1 VIQEIIHRK
10 ERYGT
15 DYFSFRNGTFTD
27 NRQRVVRLCQAF
39 LERQLGIGW
48 ECLTRVAQFD
58 EPLLAHMKEAG
69 CDRIRIGIESGSE
82 RILKHMNKGITL
94 AQIRKSVE
102 VLHRSGIPW
111 SAYFMLGVPAETE
124 ESIQE
129 TLALIREI
137 DPPFVTLARFTP
149 LPGTPMYQEVV
160 DAGLLNENDTDW
172 TWAANQSLDRAFVR
186 DMPEQRFLELMH
198 EAAQFVETHN
208 ERHSDHADV
217 RLKQG

>member
-1 VIQEIIHRK
+1 
-10 ERYGT
+10 
-15 DYFSFRNGTFTD
+15 
-27 NRQRVVRLCQAF
+27 
-39 LERQLGIGW
+39 
-48 ECLTRVAQFD
+48 
-58 EPLLAHMKEAG
+58 MKEAG